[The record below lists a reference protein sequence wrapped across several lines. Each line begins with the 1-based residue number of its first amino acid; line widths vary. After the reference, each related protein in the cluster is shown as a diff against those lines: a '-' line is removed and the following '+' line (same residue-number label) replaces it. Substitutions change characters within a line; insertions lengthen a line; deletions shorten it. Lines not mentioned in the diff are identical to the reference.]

1 VKVRGVT
8 RILFYQGK
16 IPKSNNLFFATGK
29 QIYERGG
36 VGGDGD
42 VIEEEK
48 PTSAQVKK
56 STEANLQFGPFN
68 ITTSK
73 ISTKARQYSIFH
85 KFATRTCMSKTIRSK
100 FLPMQNILLPRQSL
114 LLPRQSLLLPMQSL
128 LLPMQSLL
136 LPRQSVLLPRQ
147 SLYFYRGGRL
157 MWGYAPGSID
167 IAIAILLTALLTLCF
182 MKVSGACRIAS
193 SYM

>member
-114 LLPRQSLLLPMQSL
+114 LLPRQS
-128 LLPMQSLL
+128 
-136 LPRQSVLLPRQ
+136 VLLPRQ